1 MCKIKV
7 EIEERISDSTS
18 HSLASSLSVIKYRL
32 LFNGGGAEVALVGNE
47 RRKSKPLLLKEKKK
61 NKDDRGWCV
70 CVKRIIKVAA

>member
-47 RRKSKPLLLKEKKK
+47 RRKSKPFAVKRKKK
-61 NKDDRGWCV
+61 KIKMTGGGV
-70 CVKRIIKVAA
+70 CV